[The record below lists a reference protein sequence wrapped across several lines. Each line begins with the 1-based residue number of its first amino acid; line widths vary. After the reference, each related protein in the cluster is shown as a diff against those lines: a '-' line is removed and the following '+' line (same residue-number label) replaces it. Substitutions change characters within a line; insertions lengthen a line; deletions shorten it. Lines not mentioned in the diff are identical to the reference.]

1 MKTPDNGPSW
11 WDCGPQKPP
20 FKILKL
26 QIPSFIFKEIRE
38 LLSIQ
43 NSENWA
49 YSGIKSK
56 WPFSWCVQWR
66 ATKKPT
72 VTLKYYLSLTIYSLY
87 IKVKE
92 LYVLRK
98 PKTISTQTRGTKRV
112 RNRFWEITQIP
123 FSPLQGIFRH
133 FFLAYLVEHTH
144 VSNGRGYLDSLWTT
158 ELIWATKPSS
168 FEFCRWA
175 MSKIEFWPS
184 IAYRT
189 KNRRAPAGGLENSRK
204 RSLWKSQR

>member
-1 MKTPDNGPSW
+1 MSTLEKPDNGPSW
-11 WDCGPQKPP
+11 WYCSFQKTP
-20 FKILKL
+20 FKIVKM
-26 QIPSFIFKEIRE
+26 QIPSFVFKALRE

-43 NSENWA
+43 NLKNWA

-56 WPFSWCVQWR
+56 WPFSRCLQWR
-66 ATKKPT
+66 TTKTPT
-72 VTLKYYLSLTIYSLY
+72 VTFKCYFSLTIYSLY

-98 PKTISTQTRGTKRV
+98 PNIISTQTRGTKRDH
-112 RNRFWEITQIP
+112 NRFWEITQIR

-144 VSNGRGYLDSLWTT
+144 ESYGRGYLDSLWPT
-158 ELIWATKPSS
+158 ELIWASKPSS

-175 MSKIEFWPS
+175 MH
-184 IAYRT
+184 
-189 KNRRAPAGGLENSRK
+189 RA
-204 RSLWKSQR
+204 LWQEGWQAIVVALL